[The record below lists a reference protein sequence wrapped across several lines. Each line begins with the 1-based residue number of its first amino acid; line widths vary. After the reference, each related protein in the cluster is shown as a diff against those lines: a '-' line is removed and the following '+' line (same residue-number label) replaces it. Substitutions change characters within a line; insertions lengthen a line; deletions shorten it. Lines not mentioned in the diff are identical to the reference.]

1 MKLLLTVKVQLM
13 DYQSRLLL
21 HKPLDATWFSTF
33 LHHPCTLGLIYQS
46 ASELSVEWEEVVE
59 STAVDAFG
67 NCYFVDECVSL
78 KGQKIKLTNPCDET
92 GMLGGFRVINAS
104 GKTADPS
111 TFSFARELQRGL

>member
-1 MKLLLTVKVQLM
+1 
-13 DYQSRLLL
+13 
-21 HKPLDATWFSTF
+21 
-33 LHHPCTLGLIYQS
+33 
-46 ASELSVEWEEVVE
+46 VE